1 MRGCWW
7 RGLGCELWRRC
18 CVHGWAVS
26 CVLCCCHWVVSDM
39 CLAQNNKKKGTLL
52 CCIGHHVGTVFV
64 SEMRRTPR
72 HATPLLCP
80 CFLDLCMCAWGFLCN
95 NVHLWFFYLHFIFKV
110 HLCTL
115 MSLNSLWFLTF
126 NVFKWVLEVTCP
138 RPLFYIACYVRKHGC
153 TELLFVRSN
162 LDILTT
168 YLEWTIKTI
177 VYL

>member
-1 MRGCWW
+1 MSCDEDVVSMAGPCPASDVYKRQ
-7 RGLGCELWRRC
+7 
-18 CVHGWAVS
+18 VHGWAVS

-95 NVHLWFFYLHFIFKV
+95 NVHL
-110 HLCTL
+110 
-115 MSLNSLWFLTF
+115 
-126 NVFKWVLEVTCP
+126 
-138 RPLFYIACYVRKHGC
+138 
-153 TELLFVRSN
+153 
-162 LDILTT
+162 
-168 YLEWTIKTI
+168 
-177 VYL
+177 